1 MQLSV
6 SSSGQKCDSSFSY
19 LRFIDMSVGEQES
32 IHYSLLSKLMHLARN
47 AVRLRNH
54 AHSVTWHQGE
64 PTPRITLDQIITP
77 VQRLKSATSTEWL
90 LDDLL
95 FCHDS
100 SHFGFNDVIIHHV
113 PETVEHRALR
123 GRKGNGLIQEVHPHV
138 ERPPRVLKNQPTRLP
153 AFLHSNFPPKVAL
166 DTPRLMYAHSPKN
179 VQVGIVKV
187 ILLWCPI
194 KSHC

>member
-1 MQLSV
+1 
-6 SSSGQKCDSSFSY
+6 
-19 LRFIDMSVGEQES
+19 MSVGEQES

-47 AVRLRNH
+47 AVRLRNR
-54 AHSVTWHQGE
+54 AHTVTWHE
-64 PTPRITLDQIITP
+64 PAPRITLDQIITP
-77 VQRLKSATSTEWL
+77 VRGLESATSTPWL

-95 FCHDS
+95 FCQDR
-100 SHFGFNDVIIHHV
+100 SHFGFGDVTIHHV

-123 GRKGNGLIQEVHPHV
+123 GRKGSGLIQEVHPHV

-179 VQVGIVKV
+179 VQVGI
-187 ILLWCPI
+187 ISIWCPI
-194 KSHC
+194 ENNG